1 MKLFRHALSVHLQC
15 LPAAS
20 TQALIDAFTPLLH
33 ERGFHSSEVK
43 VQLGGFQFGR
53 EGDED
58 QFRIVT
64 DHCGFPREI
73 SIECSGLAD
82 EQYVDAVQKLASNLT
97 PLCKA
102 GPIEFRNLDESP
114 EKGLTELWV
123 GEGHDLETAK
133 RKRAIEASMTL
144 LAKAG
149 MTQGQVESVRQ
160 LVEEICEHGPSQTE
174 RPRVKA

>member
-1 MKLFRHALSVHLQC
+1 MKLFHHALSVHLQC

-20 TQALIDAFTPLLH
+20 TKALLDAFKPLLH

-53 EGDED
+53 DGDED
-58 QFRIVT
+58 QFRIIT

-73 SIECSGLAD
+73 SIDCSGLAD
-82 EQYVDAVQKLASNLT
+82 EQYVGAVQKLASNLT

-114 EKGLTELWV
+114 EKGLIEIWV
-123 GEGHDLETAK
+123 GEGSELETAK
-133 RKRAIEASMTL
+133 QKRAIEASMSL
-144 LAKAG
+144 LSKAG
-149 MTQGQVESVRQ
+149 MTQDQVESVRQ
-160 LVEEICEHGPSQTE
+160 LVEEICEHGPAE
-174 RPRVKA
+174 AARPRVKA